1 MSLGTKLLWIAVLV
15 AGLFIG
21 FSGLVQR
28 YVIYPSFEQLDA
40 SEARENGHRSE
51 QAIRRE
57 LHHLGLMTQDWAF
70 WDDTYR
76 FIDDRNP
83 EYVAGN
89 LAAEIIVNVH
99 VDLLF
104 YYDQNEEVVWGHVI
118 DSEKRIHAWPEFPV
132 NRAGHPLREYLH
144 LLEGN
149 QGILLTERGPM
160 LVAAFPILTSERKG
174 PMRGSLVMGRFLDGD
189 LLKTLREQTDVSF
202 QVWEPDG
209 AMPAIDRQMRERLT
223 DKNAPTHLL
232 RIEDESSHFY
242 TLLPD
247 VESRSPLLLRAD
259 AQKIHTALGRQAI
272 LTGMLFQFF
281 SAMVTL
287 GVMMVF
293 LRKIIIRPIN
303 ALTERIQAGDLSVL
317 STLPSGPPRDEIDIL
332 GQYKRSLEQAIV
344 ERTRELQQAR
354 DQAMAA
360 SRAKGEF
367 LSTMSHE
374 IRTPMNVIIGFSE
387 ILEARAGLQGEER
400 RYLAAIRNAGNSLLC
415 LINDILDLAKV
426 ESGRLVVER
435 APFGLRELVDGTL
448 ELFVGSALDKRL
460 VLSGE
465 LQPGIPDCLIG
476 DRVRVRQVLVNL
488 LGNAIKF
495 TAEGRVTLRV
505 SEEVSGEQA
514 VVVTFAIEDTG
525 IGVPPEQ
532 LQTIFEAFT
541 QADPSD
547 TRQFGGS
554 GLGLA
559 ICTRLSEAMGGA
571 VWAESRGEPGGGS
584 VFYFSVP
591 LLIAAADES
600 GCRPTVAPE
609 SIPWDRSAEPVMAE
623 PVVPLSV
630 LVVDD
635 ATDNRILL
643 GTIFEQEGY
652 RVEMAVNGR
661 QAVDLC
667 FRGERFDVIIMD
679 IQMPVMDGHEATRVL
694 RGMEHARGER
704 PTLIIALTAHAM
716 SGERERCLESGCDL
730 FLTKPI
736 KKSRLIAE
744 LHALLESRRG

>member
-1 MSLGTKLLWIAVLV
+1 MSLGSKLLWIAVLV

-28 YVIYPSFEQLDA
+28 YVIYPSFERLDE

-57 LHHLGLMTQDWAF
+57 LHHLGLMAQDWAF

-76 FIDDRNP
+76 FIADHNP
-83 EYVAGN
+83 EYVASN
-89 LAAEIIVNVH
+89 LGPDIIVNVH

-104 YYDQNEEVVWGHVI
+104 YYDHDEQVVWGHII
-118 DSEKRIHAWPEFPV
+118 DNNDKKIHPWPDFPV
-132 NRAGHPLREYLH
+132 NRPGHPLRDYPR

-149 QGILLTERGPM
+149 QGILLTDRGPL

-174 PMRGSLVMGRFLDGD
+174 PTRGSLVMGRFLDED
-189 LLKTLREQTDVSF
+189 LLKTLREQTDVFF
-202 QVWEPDG
+202 QVWVPGG
-209 AMPAIDRQMRERLT
+209 AMPDVEREALGRLT
-223 DKNAPTHLL
+223 AKNAPTHVL

-259 AQKIHTALGRQAI
+259 AKKVHTALGSQAI
-272 LTGMLFQFF
+272 LTGMLFQFC
-281 SAMVTL
+281 SAMITL
-287 GVMMVF
+287 GVMMIF

-303 ALTERIQAGDLSVL
+303 ALTARIQAGDLSVL
-317 STLPSGPPRDEIDIL
+317 TNLPADPPGDEIDIL
-332 GQYKRSLEQAIV
+332 GQYKRTLEQAIV
-344 ERTRELQQAR
+344 ERTRELQEAR
-354 DQAMAA
+354 DQALGA

-387 ILEARAGLQGEER
+387 ILEARAGLKEDER
-400 RYLAAIRNAGNSLLC
+400 RYLAAIRNAGNTLLC

-426 ESGRLVVER
+426 ESGRLVVDR
-435 APFGLRELVDGTL
+435 TPFGLRELVDGTL
-448 ELFVGSALDKRL
+448 ELFIGAALDKQL
-460 VLSGE
+460 VLSCE
-465 LQPGIPDCLIG
+465 VQPGIPDRLLG
-476 DRVRVRQVLVNL
+476 DRVRIRQVLVNL

-505 SEEVSGEQA
+505 SEEVSGAQA

-525 IGVPPEQ
+525 IGVHPEQ

-559 ICTRLSEAMGGA
+559 ICTRLSDAMGGT
-571 VWAESRGEPGGGS
+571 VWAESRGVSLGS
-584 VFYFSVP
+584 VFYFSLP
-591 LLIAAADES
+591 LLLDPATEAACLPTAPETLVPDV
-600 GCRPTVAPE
+600 PTVA
-609 SIPWDRSAEPVMAE
+609 AGPVTSLAI
-623 PVVPLSV
+623 

-635 ATDNRILL
+635 AADNRILL
-643 GTIFEQEGY
+643 STIFEHEGH

-661 QAVDLC
+661 EAVDRC
-667 FRGERFDVIIMD
+667 FRGERFDAIIMD
-679 IQMPVMDGHEATRVL
+679 IQMPVMDGHEATQVL
-694 RGMEHARGER
+694 RVMENARGEK
-704 PTLIIALTAHAM
+704 PTPIIALTAHAM
-716 SGERERCLESGCDL
+716 SGERERCLEAGCDL

-736 KKSRLIAE
+736 KKNRLIAE
-744 LHALLESRRG
+744 LQGVLDRRKG